1 MGYYQ
6 GSNNVYSK
14 FDKPHFEM
22 MPYPI
27 NYNQGGHDGT
37 AGFGNDGDCTITA
50 ESPGNKG
57 FEAPYWS
64 ANQWNSYSNTQN
76 SRVNATG
83 NAYMYFGNQY
93 NKGPISNRGGLLDGW
108 GAVSGGKIFKIAKT
122 GNSTSWTSGIM
133 IYARNEV
140 KYVKHS
146 VMRFRAYMWISS
158 GFGSSSKTLRIGI
171 MDSLSSFSVP
181 SLDDWYYVDHV
192 FGTSDVL
199 SPDIR
204 LNVGSD
210 SGGNTREVWMAHP
223 CTYAMTLSSG
233 WNDENKAY
241 DNTIN
246 MSGACF
252 MGLLG
257 SSASHVDNNGDPVD

>member
-6 GSNNVYSK
+6 GSNNVYAK
-14 FDKPHFEM
+14 FDRPHYEM

-37 AGFGNDGDCTITA
+37 NGFGSDGDCTITA

-108 GAVSGGKIFKIAKT
+108 GAVGGGKIFKIAKT
-122 GNSTSWTSGIM
+122 GNSTSWTSAIM

-140 KYVKHS
+140 KYVKHHI
-146 VMRFRAYMWISS
+146 MRFRAYIWISS
-158 GFGSSSKTLRIGI
+158 GFGSSSKNLRVGI
-171 MDSLSSFSVP
+171 MDSLSQFSVP
-181 SLDDWYYVDHV
+181 SLDDWYYVDHI
-192 FGTSDVL
+192 FGTSDVM
-199 SPDIR
+199 SPDVR
-204 LNVGSD
+204 LNLGSD
-210 SGGNTREVWMAHP
+210 SGGGTREVWMAHP
-223 CTYAMTLSSG
+223 QTHALTLSSG

-241 DNTIN
+241 DDTIN
-246 MSGACF
+246 MSSACF

-257 SSASHVDNNGDPVD
+257 SSASHGQD

>member
-1 MGYYQ
+1 
-6 GSNNVYSK
+6 
-14 FDKPHFEM
+14 
-22 MPYPI
+22 
-27 NYNQGGHDGT
+27 
-37 AGFGNDGDCTITA
+37 
-50 ESPGNKG
+50 
-57 FEAPYWS
+57 
-64 ANQWNSYSNTQN
+64 
-76 SRVNATG
+76 
-83 NAYMYFGNQY
+83 
-93 NKGPISNRGGLLDGW
+93 
-108 GAVSGGKIFKIAKT
+108 
-122 GNSTSWTSGIM
+122 
-133 IYARNEV
+133 
-140 KYVKHS
+140 
-146 VMRFRAYMWISS
+146 
-158 GFGSSSKTLRIGI
+158 

-241 DNTIN
+241 DDTIN
-246 MSGACF
+246 MSSACF

-257 SSASHVDNNGDPVD
+257 SSASHGQD

>member
-14 FDKPHFEM
+14 FDRPHYEM

-57 FEAPYWS
+57 FESPYWS

-122 GNSTSWTSGIM
+122 GNSNSWTSGIM
-133 IYARNEV
+133 MYARNEV
-140 KYVKHS
+140 KYVKHHI
-146 VMRFRAYMWISS
+146 MRFRAYIWISS
-158 GFGSSSKTLRIGI
+158 GFGSSSKTLRVGI
-171 MDSLSSFSVP
+171 MDSLSSFTVP
-181 SLDDWYYVDHV
+181 SLDDWYYVDHI

-204 LNVGSD
+204 LNLGSD
-210 SGGNTREVWMAHP
+210 SGGGTREVWMAHP
-223 CTYAMTLSSG
+223 CTYAVTLSSIN
-233 WNDENKAY
+233 NDENKAY
-241 DNTIN
+241 DDTIN
-246 MSGACF
+246 MSSASF

-257 SSASHVDNNGDPVD
+257 SSASHGQD

>member
-108 GAVSGGKIFKIAKT
+108 GAVAGGKIFKISKT
-122 GNSTSWTSGIM
+122 GGSTSWTSGIM
-133 IYARNEV
+133 MYARNEV
-140 KYVKHS
+140 KYVKHHI
-146 VMRFRAYMWISS
+146 MRFRAYIWISS
-158 GFGSSSKTLRIGI
+158 GFGSSSKTLRVGI

-204 LNVGSD
+204 LNLGSD
-210 SGGNTREVWMAHP
+210 SGGGTREVWMAHP

-241 DNTIN
+241 DDTIN
-246 MSGACF
+246 MSSACF

-257 SSASHVDNNGDPVD
+257 SSASHGQD

>member
-14 FDKPHFEM
+14 FDRPHYEM

-37 AGFGNDGDCTITA
+37 AGFGSDGDCTITA

-108 GAVSGGKIFKIAKT
+108 GAVAGGKIFKISKT
-122 GNSTSWTSGIM
+122 GGSTSWTSGIM
-133 IYARNEV
+133 MYARNEV
-140 KYVKHS
+140 KYVKHHI
-146 VMRFRAYMWISS
+146 MRFRAYIWISS
-158 GFGSSSKTLRIGI
+158 GFGSSSKTLRVGI

-241 DNTIN
+241 DDTIN
-246 MSGACF
+246 MSSACF

-257 SSASHVDNNGDPVD
+257 SSASHGQD

>member
-14 FDKPHFEM
+14 FDRPHYEM

-37 AGFGNDGDCTITA
+37 AGFGSDGDCTITA

-158 GFGSSSKTLRIGI
+158 GFGSSSKTLRVGI

-241 DNTIN
+241 DDTIN
-246 MSGACF
+246 MSSACF

-257 SSASHVDNNGDPVD
+257 SSASHGQD

>member
-14 FDKPHFEM
+14 FDRPHYEM

-37 AGFGNDGDCTITA
+37 AGFGSDGDCTITA

-241 DNTIN
+241 DDTIN
-246 MSGACF
+246 MSSACF

-257 SSASHVDNNGDPVD
+257 SSASHGQD

>member
-14 FDKPHFEM
+14 FDRPHYEM

-108 GAVSGGKIFKIAKT
+108 GAVAGGKIFKISKT
-122 GNSTSWTSGIM
+122 GGSTSWTSGIM
-133 IYARNEV
+133 MYARNEV
-140 KYVKHS
+140 KYVKHHI
-146 VMRFRAYMWISS
+146 MRFRAYIWISS
-158 GFGSSSKTLRIGI
+158 GFGSSSKTLRVGI

-241 DNTIN
+241 DDTIN
-246 MSGACF
+246 MSSACF

-257 SSASHVDNNGDPVD
+257 SSASHGQD

>member
-108 GAVSGGKIFKIAKT
+108 GAVAGGKIFKISKT
-122 GNSTSWTSGIM
+122 GGSTSWTSGIM
-133 IYARNEV
+133 MYARNEV

-204 LNVGSD
+204 LNLGSD
-210 SGGNTREVWMAHP
+210 SGGGTREVWMAHP

>member
-6 GSNNVYSK
+6 GTNNFYSK
-14 FDKPHFEM
+14 FDQPRFEM
-22 MPYPI
+22 LPYPI

-64 ANQWNSYSNTQN
+64 SNQWSNYSNTQN

-108 GAVSGGKIFKIAKT
+108 GAVGGGKIFKISKT

-133 IYARNEV
+133 MYARNEV
-140 KYVKHS
+140 KYVKHHI
-146 VMRFRAYMWISS
+146 MRFRAYMWISS
-158 GFGSSSKTLRIGI
+158 GFGSSSTSLRIGI
-171 MDSLSSFSVP
+171 MDSLSTFTLP
-181 SLDDWYYVDHV
+181 GLDNWYYVDHT

-204 LNVGSD
+204 LNLGRD

-223 CTYAMTLSSG
+223 CTYAIGLSSRG
-233 WNDENKAY
+233 HHNNKAY
-241 DNTIN
+241 DDTIN
-246 MSGACF
+246 MQSACF
-252 MGLLG
+252 IGLLG
-257 SSASHVDNNGDPVD
+257 SSASHSQD

>member
-108 GAVSGGKIFKIAKT
+108 GAVAGGKIFKISKT
-122 GNSTSWTSGIM
+122 GGSTSWTSGIM
-133 IYARNEV
+133 MYARNEV
-140 KYVKHS
+140 KYVKHHI
-146 VMRFRAYMWISS
+146 MRFRAYIWISS
-158 GFGSSSKTLRIGI
+158 GFGSSSKTLRVGI

-241 DNTIN
+241 DDTIN
-246 MSGACF
+246 MSSACF

-257 SSASHVDNNGDPVD
+257 SSASHGQD

>member
-14 FDKPHFEM
+14 FDRPHYEI

-57 FEAPYWS
+57 FEGPYWS
-64 ANQWNSYSNTQN
+64 ANQWANYSNTQN

-93 NKGPISNRGGLLDGW
+93 NKGPISSRGGLLDGW
-108 GAVSGGKIFKIAKT
+108 GAVGGGKIFKISKT
-122 GNSTSWTSGIM
+122 GNNSSWTSGIM
-133 IYARNEV
+133 IYARDEV
-140 KYVKHS
+140 RCVKHS

-158 GFGSSSKTLRIGI
+158 GFGSSSTTLRMGI
-171 MDSLSSFSVP
+171 MDSLASFTLP
-181 SLDDWYYVDHV
+181 GLDNWYYVDHT
-192 FGTSDVL
+192 FGTSDVM

-204 LNVGSD
+204 LNLGSD
-210 SGGNTREVWMAHP
+210 SGGNTREVWMAFP
-223 CTYAMTLSSG
+223 TTYAMSLSARSH
-233 WNDENKAY
+233 NNNKAY
-241 DNTIN
+241 DDTIN
-246 MSGACF
+246 MSSACF
-252 MGLLG
+252 IGIRG
-257 SSASHVDNNGDPVD
+257 SSVSYSQD

>member
-6 GSNNVYSK
+6 GSNNVYAK
-14 FDKPHFEM
+14 FDRPHYEM

-37 AGFGNDGDCTITA
+37 NGFGSDGDCTITA

-108 GAVSGGKIFKIAKT
+108 GAVPGGKIFKISKT
-122 GNSTSWTSGIM
+122 GGSTSWTSGIM

-140 KYVKHS
+140 KYVKHHI
-146 VMRFRAYMWISS
+146 MRFRAYIWISS
-158 GFGSSSKTLRIGI
+158 GFGSSSKNLRVGI
-171 MDSLSSFSVP
+171 MDSLSQFSVP
-181 SLDDWYYVDHV
+181 SLDDWYYVDHI
-192 FGTSDVL
+192 FGTSDVM
-199 SPDIR
+199 SPDVR
-204 LNVGSD
+204 LNLGSD
-210 SGGNTREVWMAHP
+210 SGGGTREVWMAHP

-241 DNTIN
+241 DDTIN
-246 MSGACF
+246 MSSACF

-257 SSASHVDNNGDPVD
+257 SSASHGQD